1 MQRTPALI
9 GRHRRMRGDTLEMKV
24 HLGHRLAVFEL
35 GSRVGGRVPA
45 NQDVDALEH
54 ARVEHEV
61 FPAAGLFGWRSVDA
75 DGARG
80 TGALKELRNRYSSGH
95 CARAD
100 EIVPTRVTWPSR
112 NDRLA
117 SGNGFLRHTGER
129 VLFRPEG
136 DDRFPAAGARDERG
150 RQARSIWRDGESVV
164 GQILNQ
170 RPTRFELP
178 E

>member
-1 MQRTPALI
+1 MQRTPSLI

-24 HLGHRLAVFEL
+24 HLGHRLAVLEL
-35 GSRVGGRVPA
+35 GSRVGGRMPA

-80 TGALKELRNRYSSGH
+80 TRALKELGNRYRSGH
-95 CARAD
+95 CAGAD
-100 EIVPTRVTWPSR
+100 EIVPTRVTWSSR

-117 SGNGFLRHTGER
+117 TGHGLLRHPGER
-129 VLFRPEG
+129 VLLRPEG
-136 DDRFPAAGARDERG
+136 HDRVPAAGARDE
-150 RQARSIWRDGESVV
+150 
-164 GQILNQ
+164 
-170 RPTRFELP
+170 
-178 E
+178 